1 VGTFSANA
9 ADSGRAADATWINPD
24 VDDVQTRRPKPA
36 LKRSEVNMT
45 NYINS
50 AAAMPWR
57 FARYMRRPGV
67 KAVLLLVIMTVASG
81 GHVSAAANEA
91 EARAFFTRFVAAQNA
106 HNAGDV
112 KSMLWNSPSMLWFSR
127 GVETRG
133 RDAVAERFKE
143 YYEGTWHLEPDMS
156 QFHVATIS
164 DDVMQILVPIVF
176 TRGLPGKP
184 PQDNTFLISQTFV
197 RDADGWHIAS
207 ILPIANTQ
215 LK

>member
-1 VGTFSANA
+1 
-9 ADSGRAADATWINPD
+9 
-24 VDDVQTRRPKPA
+24 
-36 LKRSEVNMT
+36 MT

-133 RDAVAERFKE
+133 RDAVAERFRE

-176 TRGLPGKP
+176 TRGLPGKL